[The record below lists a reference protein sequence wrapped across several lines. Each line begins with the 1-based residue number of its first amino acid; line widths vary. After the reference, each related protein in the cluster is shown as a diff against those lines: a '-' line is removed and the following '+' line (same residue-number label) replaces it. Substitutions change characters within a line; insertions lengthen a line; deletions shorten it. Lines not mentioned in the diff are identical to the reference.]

1 MAWEPRKVT
10 MFVNE
15 FENSNSYRL
24 QQIISTL
31 KNVHGVK
38 LDLTSQSDDQV
49 MALGESSELIKNNIV
64 NESAFN
70 TWMQNPEYTKNML
83 IVEAVKIYLAEIAPK
98 RMSKKA
104 KKVKES
110 TEQIEEMPSTR
121 SIGSGAVRAWAHDKM
136 DKDRRSGLSMKGYRP
151 KGAPSR
157 EDLRSMS
164 QKGQEEYL
172 QRGGKVTREDEE
184 LDENSP
190 DSMAG
195 LGRSMMDYAQMQRPD
210 RNDEREMRILNAIS
224 QVGDKLTQF
233 GTAFGPRELS
243 DMDKKVIIVAK
254 RRMGQH
260 SMSEDVLAKPG
271 SVTVAKDGMTTTVPP
286 EKLSAELP
294 KLKAQ
299 GYEIKGDDEVK
310 EDDMDEGNEFS
321 GALAA
326 AKAKGEKTFKVGDK
340 TYNVDEAESMMEA
353 AKGPDVAKLKKK
365 QVELEKKMDAIIKK
379 GGKVLKNDPL
389 RKQYDKVCADI
400 KAAKKTVTEAAHM
413 EHDDYQASMARSELY
428 RNTKYAMDMMKM
440 IGPNDDVKPWI
451 AANLTK
457 AAASLD
463 KIYHYMDYYMT
474 FEPSEVQLEPDGIA
488 EETELGET
496 TGSIARQNLMMI
508 MEYSTKLFRMI
519 QPGDK
524 LEGWVAMKLTNASES
539 ISSSKHHME
548 YAQFEKHAGEM
559 ADDDLEHAESLPVE
573 EETKGKKKNIKE
585 GQMVTI
591 GNLLMGQMLK
601 EDADLQQ
608 AQTLLA
614 AKSMSDDLQ
623 NMAEKLAKMS
633 VEDLM
638 PLVDVM
644 KEQFGQDIAGGFN
657 EVMKS
662 SLEAVLNA
670 ATEAKEATDNAILSM
685 QSGQVPGAATDI
697 EAAGGEEAPAA
708 APEAGAEGGAE
719 GGDEFGS
726 TPAAAGPAEEPL
738 GRSKKPEGGAVPSP
752 EDLEEGKKMS
762 AKQAAIFGKKSDKK
776 PAAKGDMKGKKC
788 TSCKKGTYQETSQMD
803 DMDGVVH
810 CTKCGKGVKRHQ
822 SAKPKEKDVKE
833 SKVEEKAP
841 PGKKAEDFIKSS
853 KADFK
858 KRYGKDWEG
867 KLYATAWKKF
877 GPKSESYHK
886 INDMLESV
894 KANKAKIEEAFAAH
908 KRKHAR
914 LVNEGIT
921 TDVLN
926 TGYGLEG
933 QGLLDQITGADV
945 MISKLKEM
953 MRAEIKSGVHQL
965 VVSESISQSV
975 EKLAES
981 KKTAPWGVVW
991 KDGSKAKQKFFESAD
1006 LRKYWMDL
1014 NTESLTE
1021 CKLVNPADFDKRIN
1035 ALKSRKG

>member
-110 TEQIEEMPSTR
+110 VSSNLQEH
-121 SIGSGAVRAWAHDKM
+121 GSD
-136 DKDRRSGLSMKGYRP
+136 D
-151 KGAPSR
+151 
-157 EDLRSMS
+157 
-164 QKGQEEYL
+164 
-172 QRGGKVTREDEE
+172 
-184 LDENSP
+184 
-190 DSMAG
+190 MAG
-195 LGRSMMDYAQMQRPD
+195 LGRAMMDYAQMQRPD

-233 GTAFGPRELS
+233 GTAFGPRELT
-243 DMDKKVIIVAK
+243 DMDKRVIVAAK
-254 RRMGQH
+254 RRMGH
-260 SMSEDVLAKPG
+260 TPAMEEDTVMPTSPTAPGAKPA
-271 SVTVAKDGMTTTVPP
+271 AKTAPGMVNVVKGTDKKTVPAAQ
-286 EKLSAELP
+286 LASLQS
-294 KLKAQ
+294 Q
-299 GYEIKGDDEVK
+299 GYSIVGDDEANESDLSEGPRGLQSNSRDWALNKMSRDPKHITPKSMPPVGSVPK
-310 EDDMDEGNEFS
+310 EKARDELKNLMTQYLGAGGKIKKVAEDDMEEGNEFS

-326 AKAKGEKTFKVGDK
+326 AKAQGKSEFEVGGK
-340 TYNVDEAESMMEA
+340 TYKVSEADAMMEA
-353 AKGPDVAKLKKK
+353 AKGPDVAKLKNK

-548 YAQFEKHAGEM
+548 YAQFEKHASEM
-559 ADDDLEHAESLPVE
+559 ADDDMEHAEALPVE

-591 GNLLMGQMLK
+591 GNLLMNQMLK

-670 ATEAKEATDNAILSM
+670 ATEAKESTDNAILSM

-708 APEAGAEGGAE
+708 APEAGAEDGAE
-719 GGDEFGS
+719 GGDEFGG

-776 PAAKGDMKGKKC
+776 PAAKGDKKGKPDFLDGD
-788 TSCKKGTYQETSQMD
+788 KKEPM
-803 DMDGVVH
+803 
-810 CTKCGKGVKRHQ
+810 TKALKDKAAKGSK
-822 SAKPKEKDVKE
+822 KDVKE

-894 KANKAKIEEAFAAH
+894 KANKAKLEEAFAAH
-908 KRKHAR
+908 RRKHAR

-953 MRAEIKSGVHQL
+953 MRAEIKAGVHQL
-965 VVSESISQSV
+965 VVGESISQSV

-981 KKTAPWGVVW
+981 KKIAPWGVVW